1 MSEEPQG
8 SLRPTSPAALTA
20 FAVVGLVCG
29 WLVRRIFAAVDL
41 VAPLE
46 LHLDP
51 GARAAGGRRCVGRHG
66 VRHHPPGRRPVRRPQ
81 SHQLVNRLV
90 LARASAL
97 VGALLAGA
105 YAGYAVSWLGSLAE
119 LAEQRALRSAVAA
132 IAGVTVTAAALWLER
147 ACRVSSDDE
156 SA

>member
-41 VAPLE
+41 VAPLVTWTQG
-46 LHLDP
+46 LVLLV
-51 GARAAGGRRCVGRHG
+51 AAAALAGTAYVTTRQVAE
-66 VRHHPPGRRPVRRPQ
+66 PVRRPQ